1 MADNNKV
8 ILEKADKIAI
18 AVAIAMFLVY
28 SAGLMNT
35 TNKLHKKQKIEQ
47 VQKAQQQVNQF
58 KTACFSK
65 QK

>member
-47 VQKAQQQVNQF
+47 VQKTQQQVNQF